1 MTDNLYIFC
10 YTDIVFF
17 MQVANPLHEQL
28 RNDCTAFSDLI
39 VEPRALLIDGNPN
52 SNPLA
57 LRSAI
62 ILDGPAVLQ
71 ENFLA
76 YQNTLYSINQINRM
90 LTKWR
95 ELFFQVIN
103 CSY

>member
-1 MTDNLYIFC
+1 M
-10 YTDIVFF
+10 
-17 MQVANPLHEQL
+17 HEQL
-28 RNDCTAFSDLI
+28 RNDCTAFSDLV

-57 LRSAI
+57 LRSTI

-76 YQNTLYSINQINRM
+76 YQHVSYSINEINQM
-90 LTKWR
+90 LAKWKDI
-95 ELFFQVIN
+95 FFQV
-103 CSY
+103 SV